1 MEEEPVVKTETVKE
15 KARRKR
21 RIKYITQKINDMK
34 KQRTFMTA
42 PKIGEEIEED
52 EEVTPPPPPEPEEQS
67 NIFEDYNNM
76 LMDLVNF

>member
-1 MEEEPVVKTETVKE
+1 
-15 KARRKR
+15 
-21 RIKYITQKINDMK
+21 
-34 KQRTFMTA
+34 MTA
-42 PKIGEEIEED
+42 PKIGEEIEEE